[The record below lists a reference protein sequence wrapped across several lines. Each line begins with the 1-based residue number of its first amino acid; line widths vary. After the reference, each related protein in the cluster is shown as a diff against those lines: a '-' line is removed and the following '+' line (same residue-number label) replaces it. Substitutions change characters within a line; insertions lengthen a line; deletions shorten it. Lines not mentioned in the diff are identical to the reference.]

1 MYCLGMRTVPTFCRI
16 CEASCGLLA
25 DVEGERVVAL
35 RPDPDHVSSKGFVCI
50 KGIRYLDV
58 HDSPDRVKTPLRR
71 VPGTERFEP
80 ISWETAFR
88 EIGERTRAIRERH
101 GKHAVATFL
110 GNPAAFSVAHAM
122 FAAAFSKGLGT
133 RNAYGSSTQDCSNK
147 FAVAER
153 MYGSAIHQPVPD
165 LQRTDMVILIGTNPA
180 ISQMSFVHAPNAVDT
195 LLGIEA
201 RGGRVVHVNPRRTET
216 AERVGQ
222 QVFIRPDT
230 DVFFLLS
237 FLQVLFANHDPGEV
251 PHVRGQRVLREL
263 AAAYTPERTEPVTRV
278 PATVLRELVAAFVNA
293 KGASVYASTGLN
305 MGQSGS
311 VAFWLVSAINV
322 LSGNL
327 DREGGAI
334 VPHGM
339 FPLATLAHHS
349 GFGRGHQRSRVG
361 GFEAVLD
368 QLPGAIL
375 PDEILTPGADQVRAL
390 FVTAGNPV
398 LSCANEARMREALT
412 QLELLVCIDLFR
424 NETGQLAHYVL
435 PGLSFLERSDI
446 PLGAQGFM
454 SEPYV
459 QHTPAVVEPDGEQ
472 RHEWWIFRE
481 LAHAIGVPL
490 MGLRA
495 SQAWGA
501 FDRTLRRLPV
511 LGQKLAFHP
520 DQLYAGMIA
529 ATGQTTLGGVQQHP
543 HGRPLR
549 RKPPGDFLPGRLLT
563 ADKRV
568 DLAPPDLVAAA
579 RTLEARFEQELGT
592 LSELRLITK
601 RERNS
606 HNSWMH
612 NVEGLVR
619 GKRAR
624 NYLYMRADDAATRG
638 LTDGALACVEANGRQ
653 LRVHVRITDDLAPC
667 VVALPHGWGHARAE
681 GLRIARATEGVNAN
695 WIAADGPDSVERIS
709 GMSRLTG
716 FPVRVS
722 PALEVAAG
730 ASATA

>member
-1 MYCLGMRTVPTFCRI
+1 MRTIPTFCRI

-25 DVEGERVVAL
+25 DVEDNRVLAL

-50 KGIRYLDV
+50 KGVRYVDV
-58 HDSPDRVKTPLRR
+58 HASPDRVKTPLRR

-80 ISWETAFR
+80 VSWETALR
-88 EIGERTRAIRERH
+88 EIGERTRAIREQH
-101 GKHAVATFL
+101 GPHAVGTFL
-110 GNPAAFSVAHAM
+110 GNPAAFSIAHAM
-122 FAAAFSKGLGT
+122 FAAAFTKGLGT

-153 MYGSAIHQPVPD
+153 MYGSAILQPVPD
-165 LQRTDMVILIGTNPA
+165 LGRTHMVVLIGTNPA

-216 AERVGQ
+216 AERVGE

-237 FLQVLFANHDPGEV
+237 FLHVLLADHDPGAV
-251 PHVRGQRVLREL
+251 RHVRGQD
-263 AAAYTPERTEPVTRV
+263 A
-278 PATVLRELVAAFVNA
+278 LRELVAAFPPERTEVVTRVDA
-293 KGASVYASTGLN
+293 ALLRELVRSFMSAPGASVYASTGLN
-305 MGQSGS
+305 MGQTGS
-311 VAFWLVSAINV
+311 LAFWLVNAINV

-339 FPLATLAHHS
+339 FPLATLAHHT
-349 GFGRGHQRSRVG
+349 GFGRGHQRSRIG
-361 GFEAVLD
+361 DFEAVLD

-375 PDEILTPGADQVRAL
+375 PDEILTPGVGQVRAL

-398 LSCANEARMREALT
+398 LSCANEARMREALGA
-412 QLELLVCIDLFR
+412 LELLVCIDLFR

-435 PGLSFLERSDI
+435 PGLSFLERSDL

-454 SEPYV
+454 TEPYL

-481 LAHAIGVPL
+481 LAHAIGIPL
-490 MGLRA
+490 MGVRGSALWRA
-495 SQAWGA
+495 L
-501 FDRTLRRLPV
+501 DRRVRRLPV
-511 LGQKLAFHP
+511 LGERLAFHP
-520 DQLYAGMIA
+520 DQLYAGMVA
-529 ATGQTTLGGVQQHP
+529 ATGQTTLGGVQRHP

-549 RKPPGDFLPGRLLT
+549 RKAPGDLLPGRLLT

-568 DLAPPDLVAAA
+568 DLAPPDLMEAAEG
-579 RTLEARFEQELGT
+579 LEARFERELAT
-592 LSELRLITK
+592 LDELRLITK

-619 GKRAR
+619 GKRGR
-624 NYLYMRADDAATRG
+624 NYLFMRADDAAAHG
-638 LTDGALACVEANGRQ
+638 LGEGALASVRANGRE
-653 LRVHVRITDDLAPC
+653 LRVYVRITDDLAPR
-667 VVALPHGWGHARAE
+667 VVALPHGWGHQRAE
-681 GLRIARATEGVNAN
+681 GLRVAQGTTGVNAN
-695 WIAADGPDSVERIS
+695 VLAADGPESVERIS
-709 GMSRLTG
+709 GMTRLTG
-716 FPVRVS
+716 FAVQVGAVTS
-722 PALEVAAG
+722 PPGDV
-730 ASATA
+730 ASA